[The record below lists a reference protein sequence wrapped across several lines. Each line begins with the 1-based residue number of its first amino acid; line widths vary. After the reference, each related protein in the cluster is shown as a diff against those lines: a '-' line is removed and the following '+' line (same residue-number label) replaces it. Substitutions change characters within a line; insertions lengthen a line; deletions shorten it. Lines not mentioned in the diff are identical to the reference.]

1 MSRRATWRAITNCNP
16 STVTPDQQ
24 FVTYLT
30 KPFRNWP
37 IPLKKAAV
45 AAQEC
50 Q

>member
-1 MSRRATWRAITNCNP
+1 MALIVATTGDFC
-16 STVTPDQQ
+16 V
-24 FVTYLT
+24 
-30 KPFRNWP
+30 WP